1 MTLADFPEPAAI
13 AHTDL
18 HRLDERLLNL
28 LRYETDAPNV
38 YGLLFFD
45 AAGRVLAALPGH
57 GAPGAPLWEEREFSL
72 GALPRVEFQGAE
84 LIDPLLAWALERTRP
99 GRLLKAVICDREM
112 AAVMGLVHP
121 SGGRDATPLPP
132 HLRAK
137 LGVGYMPEDRR
148 LVPELTVQ
156 ENILLPAWAND
167 IPGAETRLAWIYALM
182 PEVEGFSSRRALQ
195 LSGGQ
200 QKLAALAR
208 ALMNG
213 ERLMLLDEPFE
224 GIAPALAHRLGE
236 VLHRLKAQGPAVL
249 VSESDYRHCA
259 GLVDKVFV
267 IERGVVSERAEA

>member
-1 MTLADFPEPAAI
+1 MLRVEG
-13 AHTDL
+13 
-18 HRLDERLLNL
+18 LDVRIEGAQV
-28 LRYETDAPNV
+28 LR
-38 YGLLFFD
+38 
-45 AAGRVLAALPGH
+45 
-57 GAPGAPLWEEREFSL
+57 GASL
-72 GALPRVEFQGAE
+72 DLPRGTMAGLVGRNGAGKTT
-84 LIDPLLAWALERTRP
+84 LMR
-99 GRLLKAVICDREM
+99 
-112 AAVMGLVHP
+112 AVMGLAQP
-121 SGGRDATPLPP
+121 SSGRVDIGGRDVTDLPP

-167 IPGAETRLAWIYALM
+167 IPGAEARLAWIYALM

-213 ERLMLLDEPFE
+213 EHLMLLDEPFE

-236 VLHRLKAQGPAVL
+236 VLRKLKAQGPAVL

-267 IERGVVSERAEA
+267 IERGVVSERAAAEA